1 MLVPIVYK
9 LRKNLKRSLS
19 VRPSPREALAWLMSA
34 QDENF
39 GPLVMR
45 VLPQTSRGDAN
56 LSNLSQV
63 ALEMRPQ
70 KSTDRTAG
78 PSASRPILPP
88 LQDARMFAAGLVSP
102 HCLQAAARQLWALRV
117 R

>member
-1 MLVPIVYK
+1 MVNVGSRRKLWALGDVSAAADVP
-9 LRKNLKRSLS
+9 RR
-19 VRPSPREALAWLMSA
+19 RH
-34 QDENF
+34 
-39 GPLVMR
+39 
-45 VLPQTSRGDAN
+45 

-63 ALEMRPQ
+63 SLEMRPQ
-70 KSTDRTAG
+70 KSTDRTAD